1 VRNFEEWP
9 LICFYPVVIVQI
21 RTYGKAGLLRTWFL
35 IGMLLV
41 SLFTASRAQG
51 VPSQDIDMALSSG
64 DASGVS
70 KYFGP
75 SVDITINNSTSTYS
89 RTQGEQVLRD
99 FFSKNAVRDFDIE
112 HSGNSGGSAATF
124 TIGYLS
130 TGNGRFRVYMWLKPG
145 DNGYILKQIRFEK

>member
-1 VRNFEEWP
+1 MIE
-9 LICFYPVVIVQI
+9 QI

-35 IGMLLV
+35 IGVLLV
-41 SLFTASRAQG
+41 SIFTASRAQG
-51 VPSQDIDMALSSG
+51 IPAQEIDVALSAG
-64 DASGVS
+64 DAAAVS

-89 RTQGEQVLRD
+89 RTQAEQVLRD
-99 FFSKNAVRDFDIE
+99 FFSKNSVKDFDIE

-130 TGNGRFRVYMWLKPG
+130 TGNGRFRVYMWLKPS
-145 DNGYILKQIRFEK
+145 DAGYILKQIRFEK

>member
-1 VRNFEEWP
+1 M
-9 LICFYPVVIVQI
+9 IAKI
-21 RTYGKAGLLRTWFL
+21 RTYGKAGLLRTWVL
-35 IGMLLV
+35 IGVLMA
-41 SLFTASRAQG
+41 SLFTAGRAQG
-51 VPSQDIDMALSSG
+51 VTAQDLDVALSAG
-64 DASGVS
+64 DASGIS
-70 KYFGP
+70 KYFGS

-124 TIGYLS
+124 TIGYLN

-145 DNGYILKQIRFEK
+145 DSGHVLKQIRFEK